1 MLLALYEISIVFV
14 IEVILFCI
22 GFGIV
27 IIRGGIGGR
36 GLGGDREELGGLVS
50 LGLVSFVCI
59 DGYGWYGYY

>member
-1 MLLALYEISIVFV
+1 VLLALYEISIVFV

-50 LGLVSFVCI
+50 LGLVSFVCL
-59 DGYGWYGYY
+59 D